1 MSIADL
7 GYRPFDGEIKGRGY
21 RIKALAWNQFRSFW
35 LSTLSSF
42 WIKIIMII
50 FWLPIIIFVGIFALV
65 PFDIMTM
72 GSGFIELEDILRSML
87 TILVLV
93 VTLIV
98 SWIFFTFIGS
108 GVIADDEQNRTLELY
123 FTRSMRRSDY
133 ILGKGLALLI
143 AAFLMEIPPITVLFT
158 SFALRTP
165 ASLSLHGFGVIPLY
179 IGTIGFILLANTFYI
194 VMILAFS
201 ASTKSRR
208 YAGFSFFMVILFSE
222 AIAQL
227 LVNFGGSRFEIL
239 SITGN
244 LTSILN
250 AVMDPNVGILHIFSR
265 SPQSVGGGLLTNFA
279 IMGGLIVIFSAI
291 LVYQVLTKTI

>member
-21 RIKALAWNQFRSFW
+21 RIKTLAWNQFRSFW
-35 LSTLSSF
+35 QSTLSSF

-50 FWLPIIIFVGIFALV
+50 FWLPIVIFVGIFALI
-65 PFDIMTM
+65 PFDFMLM
-72 GSGFIELEDILRSML
+72 GGGQGMEELLLSMIA
-87 TILVLV
+87 ILVLM

-133 ILGKGLALLI
+133 ILGKAFALLI

-165 ASLSLHGFGVIPLY
+165 ASLSLHGFGIIPLY
-179 IGTIGFILLANTFYI
+179 LGTIGFILLANTFYI

-208 YAGFSFFMVILFSE
+208 YAGFSFFLVILFSE

-244 LTSILN
+244 LTSILS
-250 AVMDPNVGILHIFSR
+250 AVLDPSGGILSLFG
-265 SPQSVGGGLLTNFA
+265 PQSVGGGLLTNFA
-279 IMGGLIVIFSAI
+279 IMGGLIVLFSAI
-291 LVYQVLTKTI
+291 LTYQVYTKTI

>member
-7 GYRPFDGEIKGRGY
+7 GYRTFDGEIKGRAY
-21 RIKALAWNQFRSFW
+21 RIKTLAWNQFRSFW
-35 LSTLSSF
+35 QSTLSSF

-50 FWLPIIIFVGIFALV
+50 FWLPIVIFVGIFALV
-65 PFDIMTM
+65 PFDLMM
-72 GSGFIELEDILRSML
+72 FGEQGSAAIEELLLAMI
-87 TILVLV
+87 TILVLM

-108 GVIADDEQNRTLELY
+108 GAIADDEQNRTLELY

-143 AAFLMEIPPITVLFT
+143 AAFLMEIPPITILFT
-158 SFALRTP
+158 SFAIRAP
-165 ASLSLHGFGVIPLY
+165 ASLSIHGFGILPLY
-179 IGTIGFILLANTFYI
+179 VGTIGFILLANTFYI

-208 YAGFSFFMVILFSE
+208 YAGFSFFLVMTFSE

-250 AVMDPNVGILHIFSR
+250 AVMDPSGGILNAFG
-265 SPQSVGGGLLTNFA
+265 PQSVGGSLLTNFA
-279 IMGGLIVIFSAI
+279 IMGGLILLFSAI
-291 LVYQVLTKTI
+291 LTYQVLTKTI